1 MNILDGIQKDI
12 KNILLNYVAVD
23 SYTYTANENRANVYL
38 NELFSEMPYFQEH
51 PELYGVDPII
61 DDPYGR
67 AVFWAMLKGKGDKT
81 VVLVHHNDIVG
92 IEDFKALKEK
102 AFLPADL
109 EKALRR
115 KKSSLHPDAQADL
128 DSKDFLFGRGVA
140 DMKGGGSIQ
149 IALLK
154 RYSELKEFEG
164 NVILIAVPDEE
175 NLSAG
180 MRHAAT
186 ILSNLKDEYN
196 LDFRMMINSEPH
208 QRYDNKTGVF
218 STGSIGKVLPYFYVR
233 GFLSHVGKV
242 FEGLNPLDIM
252 TTIVQKTELN
262 MNLSD
267 VVENEVAPPPTWLYL
282 RDGKTTYD
290 VSMPISAMG
299 CVSILTLGRELNE
312 IMDELKTI
320 SEESFA
326 EVIRESN
333 EHWKRFSQI
342 TRRKHEKLPWKVKS
356 STYYELFEEAKHDSG
371 EEFLNAF
378 EEKREE
384 LINDVRKGEITII
397 QCNFNLVEFIF
408 DFIHNESP
416 RVVYGMVPPYYPA
429 VANILIDGLD
439 KDQSSLYEKLIK
451 YVKSETGEKY
461 VEEMFYTGISD
472 LSYAA
477 IPEGKE
483 ITELL
488 EQTMPLYGEF
498 YSIPFDAIEA
508 ITMPVI
514 NIGPW
519 GKAFHKVTERV
530 YKPDLYENTP
540 KILHYAIGEMLK
552 FSI

>member
-1 MNILDGIQKDI
+1 MNILTGIEKDI
-12 KNILLNYVAVD
+12 KKILHDYVAVD
-23 SYTYTANENRANVYL
+23 SFTYTANENRSNVFL
-38 NELFSEMPYFQEH
+38 NDLFSEMPYFQENT
-51 PELYGVDPII
+51 EFYGTDPII

-67 AVFWAMLKGKGDKT
+67 AVFWAMLKGKGDNT
-81 VVLVHHNDIVG
+81 VVLIHHNDIVSV
-92 IEDFKALKEK
+92 EDFKSLKDK
-102 AFLPADL
+102 AFLPEDL

-115 KKSSLHPDAQADL
+115 KKSTLSPDAQADL

-149 IALLK
+149 IALLR
-154 RYSELKEFEG
+154 RYSELKDFEG
-164 NVILIAVPDEE
+164 NIILLAVPDEE

-180 MRHAAT
+180 MRHAVT
-186 ILSNLKDEYN
+186 ILRNLKEQYN
-196 LDFRMMINSEPH
+196 LNYKMMINSEPH

-252 TTIVQKTELN
+252 TTIAQKTELN

-290 VSMPISAMG
+290 VSMPLSAMG
-299 CVSILTLGRELNE
+299 CVSILTMGRGLNE
-312 IMDELKTI
+312 IMDELKII

-333 EHWKRFSQI
+333 EHWKRFAQI

-356 STYYELFEEAKHDSG
+356 STYAELFEEAKNDSG
-371 EEFLNAF
+371 NEFLDLF
-378 EEKREE
+378 SEKREE
-384 LINDVRKGEITII
+384 LISEVRKGEITII
-397 QCNFNLVEFIF
+397 QCNFKLVEFIF
-408 DFIHNESP
+408 DFINDDNP
-416 RVVYGMVPPYYPA
+416 RVVYGLVPPYYPT
-429 VANILIDGLD
+429 VANILIDGLE
-439 KDQSSLYEKLIK
+439 KDQKKLHEKLIK
-451 YVKSETGEKY
+451 FAKKETGEKY

-488 EQTMPLYGEF
+488 EQTMPLYGDF
-498 YSIPFDAIEA
+498 YSIPFDAVED

-530 YKPDLYENTP
+530 YKADLYENTP
-540 KILHYAIGEMLK
+540 KILHYAIGEMLTNK
-552 FSI
+552 K